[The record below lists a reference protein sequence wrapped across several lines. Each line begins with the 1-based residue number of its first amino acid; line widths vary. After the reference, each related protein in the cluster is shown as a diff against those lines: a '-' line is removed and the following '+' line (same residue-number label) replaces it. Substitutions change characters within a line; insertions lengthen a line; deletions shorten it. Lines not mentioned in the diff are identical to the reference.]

1 MKLLGRDA
9 RLGSRCPRVW
19 RLGNVPSGGPRRAL
33 ERGSGEGGGGHLFQ
47 ASPGALCS
55 NCLSRANKAAVVE
68 VGLVCGDRAILSN
81 IGGAI

>member
-1 MKLLGRDA
+1 MRGLAVVVHACGVLET
-9 RLGSRCPRVW
+9 CPRESPAA
-19 RLGNVPSGGPRRAL
+19 LLNVEVA
-33 ERGSGEGGGGHLFQ
+33 RGSGEGGGGHLFQ